1 MYFESTE
8 LSKLLY
14 GCVALGI
21 ILVLIAALGWIL
33 VYYGGYRTI
42 GVFLVAT
49 GVVGANL
56 CIVAFWILR
65 LVYRKKGRSRGR
77 SLKSK

>member
-42 GVFLVAT
+42 GVF
-49 GVVGANL
+49 
-56 CIVAFWILR
+56 WLR
-65 LVYRKKGRSRGR
+65 QESSVQTYV
-77 SLKSK
+77 

>member
-1 MYFESTE
+1 MRSMSEPSR
-8 LSKLLY
+8 LLY

-21 ILVLIAALGWIL
+21 ILVLIAALGWLL

-65 LVYRKKGRSRGR
+65 LVYRKRKDSNH
-77 SLKSK
+77 